1 MNINFYR
8 TPLKTLALALTA
20 ACLLLSGCETAPK
33 ATPKTTQKSKEIKAT
48 APPAASPE
56 SPAAAAAAS
65 AAASVSASASATA
78 AKPATGSDA
87 LALKDGMALYNNG
100 EYNAA
105 ISKLLGSPE
114 ITKSKNKAIKVEA
127 LKYAA
132 FSYCVTSRAQ
142 LCRQQFD
149 RALKLDP
156 SFNLTAA
163 EIGHPIWG
171 PVFSSAKKKT
181 K

>member
-1 MNINFYR
+1 MNFYR
-8 TPLKTLALALTA
+8 TSLKSLALALA
-20 ACLLLSGCETAPK
+20 SACLLLSGCDTAPK
-33 ATPKTTQKSKEIKAT
+33 ATPKPTQKAKETKA
-48 APPAASPE
+48 AAPAATPPE
-56 SPAAAAAAS
+56 SPAPATAAS
-65 AAASVSASASATA
+65 ASASASATVAKA
-78 AKPATGSDA
+78 ATASDTQ
-87 LALKDGMALYNNG
+87 ALKDGVTLYNNG

-114 ITKSKNKAIKVEA
+114 ITKSKSKAVKVEA

-132 FSYCVTSRAQ
+132 FSYCVTSRTQ

-149 RALKLDP
+149 RALKIDP
-156 SFNLTAA
+156 RFDLTPA

>member
-1 MNINFYR
+1 MNFYR
-8 TPLKTLALALTA
+8 TSLKSLALALA
-20 ACLLLSGCETAPK
+20 SACLLLSGCDTAPK
-33 ATPKTTQKSKEIKAT
+33 ATPKPTQKAKETKA
-48 APPAASPE
+48 AAPAATPPE
-56 SPAAAAAAS
+56 NPATTAAS
-65 AAASVSASASATA
+65 ASASASASATVAKA
-78 AKPATGSDA
+78 ATASDTQ
-87 LALKDGMALYNNG
+87 ALKDGVALYNNG

-114 ITKSKNKAIKVEA
+114 ITKSKSKAVKVEA

-132 FSYCVTSRAQ
+132 FSYCVTSRTQ

-149 RALKLDP
+149 RALKIDP
-156 SFNLTAA
+156 RFDLTPA

-171 PVFSSAKKKT
+171 PVFSSAKKNQIKT

>member
-1 MNINFYR
+1 MNFYR
-8 TPLKTLALALTA
+8 TSLKSLALALA
-20 ACLLLSGCETAPK
+20 SACLLLSGCDTAPK
-33 ATPKTTQKSKEIKAT
+33 ATPKPTQKAKETKA
-48 APPAASPE
+48 AAPAATPPE
-56 SPAAAAAAS
+56 NPAAATAAS
-65 AAASVSASASATA
+65 ASASASATA
-78 AKPATGSDA
+78 AKAATGSDTQ
-87 LALKDGMALYNNG
+87 ALKDGIALYNNG

-114 ITKSKNKAIKVEA
+114 ITKSKSKAVKVEA

-156 SFNLTAA
+156 SFDLTPA
-163 EIGHPIWG
+163 ERGHPIWG

>member
-1 MNINFYR
+1 MNFYR
-8 TPLKTLALALTA
+8 TSLKSLALALA
-20 ACLLLSGCETAPK
+20 SACLLLSGCDTAPK
-33 ATPKTTQKSKEIKAT
+33 ATPKPTQKAKETKA
-48 APPAASPE
+48 AAPAATPPE
-56 SPAAAAAAS
+56 SPAPATAAS
-65 AAASVSASASATA
+65 ASASASATA
-78 AKPATGSDA
+78 AKAATASDTQ
-87 LALKDGMALYNNG
+87 ALKDGVALYNNG

-114 ITKSKNKAIKVEA
+114 ITKSKSKAVKVEA

-132 FSYCVTSRAQ
+132 FSYCVTSRTQ

-149 RALKLDP
+149 RALKIDP
-156 SFNLTAA
+156 RFDLTPA